1 MGSRSVRLLRPAVA
15 LAVLLGLAAC
25 TAGVPQTGEVV
36 TYSPVT
42 STPSPVD
49 PETPQDLGGPFP
61 GQSESDVAVGYMNAM
76 NSGEVSRIQRWV
88 MPGAREQVAAWSKE
102 TTTVQVY
109 SVFDPGYPYDDDG
122 KRVVPIRVKQ
132 VGELRGGRD
141 WYPATGDRILK
152 IEVGRDG
159 ADARVANPGL
169 VMWMRDVSFSML
181 YTPAEVYMTPDRND
195 PTPQVAPAPVFVP
208 KGAEGDP
215 DAAEIRVRRA
225 LELLLAGPRARYANL
240 ETAIPSGTKVRG
252 FRYAKDVATVD
263 LSRRFTQPDGSGQL
277 RVGQVVW
284 TVNRLLPT
292 ASVRLLVEGRAVRTV
307 GDDLFPTGRRWR
319 RRDPPLAGMWPQR
332 SQEHEGD
339 SVLFVRRGEIFTI
352 APEPG
357 QQPKLVE
364 VTAQSPKSAPT
375 WSPDHRY
382 MAFLTG
388 SGLTQD
394 LWVLQPSGAADRVEG
409 LSGKLSA
416 PSWSPDS
423 KLIYVVSRSDAGAR
437 LVEVTRGTLEVRTL
451 ELPPL
456 PSGVQL
462 ASVAVSPDGAF
473 VLAVADR
480 AQRPGPGRR
489 ARPGRPAVPRPVRPG
504 RRHRLVGTADRPW
517 PGPRLQPGLGRP
529 GHGRLHRRDQQQG
542 RPGQALD
549 HQVRRLGPHRRL
561 QRLRHPH
568 RRHRQPPRGRPH
580 RQVVRRHRPHHQRLL
595 ALDGQPPQ
603 EVGRLPHPPHRQRLR
618 RRPQLRQPLTHRR
631 CVGRRA
637 AGLFP
642 RVDPQPRP

>member
-1 MGSRSVRLLRPAVA
+1 MGSRPVRLLRPTVA

-42 STPSPVD
+42 SAAPPVD
-49 PETPQDLGGPFP
+49 PETPQDVGGPFP

-88 MPGAREQVAAWSKE
+88 MPGADREQVAAWSKE

-122 KRVVPIRVKQ
+122 KRIVPIRVKL
-132 VGELRGGRD
+132 VGQLRGGRD
-141 WYPATGDRILK
+141 WYPATGDHMLK

-195 PTPQVAPAPVFVP
+195 PTPQVAPVPVFVP

-215 DAAEIRVRRA
+215 DAPEIRVRRA
-225 LELLLAGPRARYANL
+225 LELLLAGPRDRYANL
-240 ETAIPSGTKVRG
+240 ETAIPPGTKVLG
-252 FRYAKDVATVD
+252 FQYAKDVATVN

-284 TVNRLLPT
+284 TVNRLLPN
-292 ASVRLLVEGRAVRTV
+292 ASVRLLVERHAVKTV
-307 GDDLFPTGRRWR
+307 GDDLFPTMRRLR
-319 RRDPPLAGMWPQR
+319 RKDPLLAAMWPQR

-339 SVLFVRRGEIFTI
+339 SILFVRRGEIFTI

-357 QQPKLVE
+357 QQPRLVD

-382 MAFLTG
+382 MAFLSG
-388 SGLTQD
+388 SGRTQN
-394 LWVLQPSGAADRVEG
+394 LWVRQPSGAADKVEG
-409 LSGKLSA
+409 LSGRLSA

-423 KLIYVVSRSDAGAR
+423 KRIYVVSRSDAGSR
-437 LVEVTRGTLEVRTL
+437 LEEVNRDTLGVRTL

-456 PSGVQL
+456 PAGLQL

-480 AQRPGPGRR
+480 PSRPVEDADPVPGGQLFLGQFGPDGIVDWS
-489 ARPGRPAVPRPVRPG
+489 GRPIA
-504 RRHRLVGTADRPW
+504 
-517 PGPRLQPGLGRP
+517 PGLGRVFSP
-529 GHGRLHRRDQQQG
+529 VWVDPVTVAFIAETSNKDDLGKLWTIKSDGWDPTAVFNDSDIPIGDIGNHLAVDPAGRSFVVTARTTNGSSLWM
-542 RPGQALD
+542 
-549 HQVRRLGPHRRL
+549 VN
-561 QRLRHPH
+561 RLRKSVDYLTLPT
-568 RRHRQPPRGRPH
+568 
-580 RQVVRRHRPHHQRLL
+580 
-595 ALDGQPPQ
+595 ANAFDG
-603 EVGRLPHPPHRQRLR
+603 
-618 RRPQLRQPLTHRR
+618 
-631 CVGRRA
+631 
-637 AGLFP
+637 
-642 RVDPQPRP
+642 DPSFASH

>member
-1 MGSRSVRLLRPAVA
+1 MGSRPVRLLRPTVA

-42 STPSPVD
+42 SAAPPVD
-49 PETPQDLGGPFP
+49 PETPQDVGGPFP

-76 NSGEVSRIQRWV
+76 NSGAVSRIQRWV
-88 MPGAREQVAAWSKE
+88 MPGADREQVAAWSKE

-122 KRVVPIRVKQ
+122 KRIVPIRVKL
-132 VGELRGGRD
+132 VGQLRGGRD
-141 WYPATGDRILK
+141 WYPATGDHMLK

-169 VMWMRDVSFSML
+169 VMWMRDVNFSML

-195 PTPQVAPAPVFVP
+195 PTPQVAPVPVFVP

-215 DAAEIRVRRA
+215 DAPEIRVRRA

-240 ETAIPSGTKVRG
+240 ETAIPPGTKVLR
-252 FRYAKDVATVD
+252 FQYAKDVATVN

-284 TVNRLLPT
+284 TVNRLLPN
-292 ASVRLLVEGRAVRTV
+292 ASVRLLVERHAVTTV
-307 GDDLFPTGRRWR
+307 GDDLFPTMRRLR
-319 RRDPPLAGMWPQR
+319 RKDPLLAAMWPQR
-332 SQEHEGD
+332 SQEHGSD
-339 SVLFVRRGEIFTI
+339 SILFVRRGEIFTI

-357 QQPKLVE
+357 QQPRLVD

-382 MAFLTG
+382 MAFLSG
-388 SGLTQD
+388 SGRTQN
-394 LWVLQPSGAADRVEG
+394 LWVRQPSGAADKVEG
-409 LSGKLSA
+409 LSGRLSA

-423 KLIYVVSRSDAGAR
+423 KRIYVVSRSDAGSR
-437 LVEVTRGTLEVRTL
+437 LVEVNRDTLGVRTL

-456 PSGVQL
+456 PAGLQL

-473 VLAVADR
+473 VLAVADHPS
-480 AQRPGPGRR
+480 RPVEDAEPVPGGQLFLGQFGPDGIVDWS
-489 ARPGRPAVPRPVRPG
+489 GRPIA
-504 RRHRLVGTADRPW
+504 
-517 PGPRLQPGLGRP
+517 PGLGRVFSP
-529 GHGRLHRRDQQQG
+529 VWVDPVTVAFIAETSNKDDLGKLWTIKSDGWDPTAVFNDSDIPIGDIGNHLAVDPAGRSFVVTARTTNGSSLWM
-542 RPGQALD
+542 
-549 HQVRRLGPHRRL
+549 VN
-561 QRLRHPH
+561 RLRKSVDYLTLPT
-568 RRHRQPPRGRPH
+568 
-580 RQVVRRHRPHHQRLL
+580 
-595 ALDGQPPQ
+595 ANAFDG
-603 EVGRLPHPPHRQRLR
+603 
-618 RRPQLRQPLTHRR
+618 
-631 CVGRRA
+631 
-637 AGLFP
+637 
-642 RVDPQPRP
+642 DPSFASH

>member
-1 MGSRSVRLLRPAVA
+1 VGSRPVRLLRPAVA

-42 STPSPVD
+42 SAATPVD
-49 PETPQDLGGPFP
+49 PETPQDVGGPFP

-88 MPGAREQVAAWSKE
+88 MPGADREQVAAWSKE
-102 TTTVQVY
+102 NTTVQVY

-122 KRVVPIRVKQ
+122 KRIVPIRVKL
-132 VGELRGGRD
+132 VGQLRGGRD
-141 WYPATGDRILK
+141 WYPATGDHMLK

-195 PTPQVAPAPVFVP
+195 PTPQVAPVPVFVP

-215 DAAEIRVRRA
+215 DAPVIRARRA

-240 ETAIPSGTKVRG
+240 ETAIPSGTKVLG
-252 FRYAKDVATVD
+252 FRYAKDVATVN

-292 ASVRLLVEGRAVRTV
+292 ASVRLLVERRAVKTV
-307 GDDLFPTGRRWR
+307 GDDLFPTSRRLR
-319 RRDPPLAGMWPQR
+319 RKDPLLAGMWPQR

-339 SVLFVRRGEIFTI
+339 SILFVRRGEIFTI
-352 APEPG
+352 EPKPG
-357 QQPKLVE
+357 QQPRLVD

-382 MAFLTG
+382 MAFLSG
-388 SGLTQD
+388 SGLTQN
-394 LWVLQPSGAADRVEG
+394 LWVRQPGGTADSVEG
-409 LSGKLSA
+409 LSGRLSA

-423 KLIYVVSRSDAGAR
+423 KRVYVVSRSDAGAR
-437 LVEVTRGTLEVRTL
+437 LVEVTRDTLGVRTL

-456 PSGVQL
+456 PDGLQL

-480 AQRPGPGRR
+480 PSRPAQDAEPVPGGQLFLGQFGRDGIVDWS
-489 ARPGRPAVPRPVRPG
+489 GRPIA
-504 RRHRLVGTADRPW
+504 
-517 PGPRLQPGLGRP
+517 PGLGRVFSP
-529 GHGRLHRRDQQQG
+529 VWVDPVTVAFIAETSNKDDLGKLWTIKSDGWDPTAVFNDSDIPIGDIGNHLAVDPAGRSFVVTARTTNGSSLWM
-542 RPGQALD
+542 
-549 HQVRRLGPHRRL
+549 VN
-561 QRLRHPH
+561 RLRKSVDYLTLPT
-568 RRHRQPPRGRPH
+568 
-580 RQVVRRHRPHHQRLL
+580 
-595 ALDGQPPQ
+595 ANAFDG
-603 EVGRLPHPPHRQRLR
+603 
-618 RRPQLRQPLTHRR
+618 
-631 CVGRRA
+631 
-637 AGLFP
+637 
-642 RVDPQPRP
+642 DPSFASH

>member
-1 MGSRSVRLLRPAVA
+1 MGSRPVRLLRPTVA

-42 STPSPVD
+42 SAAPPVD
-49 PETPQDLGGPFP
+49 PETPQDVGGPFP

-88 MPGAREQVAAWSKE
+88 MPGADREQVAAWSKE

-122 KRVVPIRVKQ
+122 KRIVPIRVKL
-132 VGELRGGRD
+132 VGQLRGGRD
-141 WYPATGDRILK
+141 WYPATGDHMLK

-169 VMWMRDVSFSML
+169 VMWMRDVNFSML

-195 PTPQVAPAPVFVP
+195 PTPQVAPVPVFVP

-215 DAAEIRVRRA
+215 DAPEIRVRRA
-225 LELLLAGPRARYANL
+225 LELLLAGPRDRYANL
-240 ETAIPSGTKVRG
+240 ETAIPPGTKVRG
-252 FRYAKDVATVD
+252 FQYAKDVATVN

-284 TVNRLLPT
+284 TVNRLLPN
-292 ASVRLLVEGRAVRTV
+292 ASVRLLVERHAVKTV
-307 GDDLFPTGRRWR
+307 GDDLFPTMRRLR
-319 RRDPPLAGMWPQR
+319 RKDPLLAAMWPQR
-332 SQEHEGD
+332 SQEHGGD
-339 SVLFVRRGEIFTI
+339 SILFVRRGEIFTI

-357 QQPKLVE
+357 QQPKLVD

-382 MAFLTG
+382 MAFLSG
-388 SGLTQD
+388 SGRTQN
-394 LWVLQPSGAADRVEG
+394 LWVRQPSGAADKVEG
-409 LSGKLSA
+409 LSGRLSA

-423 KLIYVVSRSDAGAR
+423 KRIYVVSRSDAGSR
-437 LVEVTRGTLEVRTL
+437 LEEVNRDTLGVRTL

-456 PSGVQL
+456 PAGLQL

-480 AQRPGPGRR
+480 PSRPVEDADPVPGGQLFLGQFGPDGIVDWS
-489 ARPGRPAVPRPVRPG
+489 GRPIA
-504 RRHRLVGTADRPW
+504 
-517 PGPRLQPGLGRP
+517 PGLGRVFSP
-529 GHGRLHRRDQQQG
+529 VWVDPVTVAFIAETSNKDDLGKLWTIKSDGWDPTAVFNDSDIPIGDIGNHLAVDPAGRSFVVTARTTNGSSLWM
-542 RPGQALD
+542 
-549 HQVRRLGPHRRL
+549 VN
-561 QRLRHPH
+561 RLRKSVDYLTLPT
-568 RRHRQPPRGRPH
+568 
-580 RQVVRRHRPHHQRLL
+580 
-595 ALDGQPPQ
+595 ANAFDG
-603 EVGRLPHPPHRQRLR
+603 
-618 RRPQLRQPLTHRR
+618 
-631 CVGRRA
+631 
-637 AGLFP
+637 
-642 RVDPQPRP
+642 DPSFASH

>member
-1 MGSRSVRLLRPAVA
+1 MGSRPVRLLRPTVA

-36 TYSPVT
+36 TYSPAT
-42 STPSPVD
+42 SAAPPVD
-49 PETPQDLGGPFP
+49 PETPQDVGGPFP

-76 NSGEVSRIQRWV
+76 NSGAVSRIQRWV
-88 MPGAREQVAAWSKE
+88 MPGADREQVAAWSKE

-109 SVFDPGYPYDDDG
+109 SVFDPGYPYDDG
-122 KRVVPIRVKQ
+122 GRRIVPIRVKL
-132 VGELRGGRD
+132 VGQLRGGRD
-141 WYPATGDRILK
+141 WYPATGDHMLK

-169 VMWMRDVSFSML
+169 VMWMRDVNFSML

-195 PTPQVAPAPVFVP
+195 PTPQVAPVPVFVP

-215 DAAEIRVRRA
+215 DAPEIRVRRA

-240 ETAIPSGTKVRG
+240 ETAIPPGTKVLR
-252 FRYAKDVATVD
+252 FQYAKDVATVN

-292 ASVRLLVEGRAVRTV
+292 ASVRLMVEGRAVKTV
-307 GDDLFPTGRRWR
+307 GDDLFPTMRRLR
-319 RRDPPLAGMWPQR
+319 RKDPLLAAMWPQR
-332 SQEHEGD
+332 SQEHGGD
-339 SVLFVRRGEIFTI
+339 SILFVRRGEIFTI

-357 QQPKLVE
+357 QQPRLVD

-382 MAFLTG
+382 MAFLSG
-388 SGLTQD
+388 SGRTQN
-394 LWVLQPSGAADRVEG
+394 LWVRQPSGAADKVEG
-409 LSGKLSA
+409 LSGRLSA

-423 KLIYVVSRSDAGAR
+423 KRIYVVSRSDAGSR
-437 LVEVTRGTLEVRTL
+437 LVEVNRDTLGVRTL

-456 PSGVQL
+456 PAGLQL

-480 AQRPGPGRR
+480 PSRPVEDADPVPGGQLFLGQFGPDGIVDWS
-489 ARPGRPAVPRPVRPG
+489 GRPIA
-504 RRHRLVGTADRPW
+504 
-517 PGPRLQPGLGRP
+517 PGLGRVFSP
-529 GHGRLHRRDQQQG
+529 VWVDPVTVAFIAETSNKDDLGKLWTIKSDGWDPTAVFNDSDIPIGDIGNHLAVDPAGRSFVVTARTTNGSSLWM
-542 RPGQALD
+542 
-549 HQVRRLGPHRRL
+549 VN
-561 QRLRHPH
+561 RLRKSVDYLTLPT
-568 RRHRQPPRGRPH
+568 
-580 RQVVRRHRPHHQRLL
+580 
-595 ALDGQPPQ
+595 ANAFDG
-603 EVGRLPHPPHRQRLR
+603 
-618 RRPQLRQPLTHRR
+618 
-631 CVGRRA
+631 
-637 AGLFP
+637 
-642 RVDPQPRP
+642 DPSFASH

>member
-1 MGSRSVRLLRPAVA
+1 VGSRSVRLLRPAVA

-25 TAGVPQTGEVV
+25 TAGVPKTGEVV

-42 STPSPVD
+42 STPPPVD
-49 PETPQDLGGPFP
+49 PAIPKDLGGPFP

-88 MPGAREQVAAWSKE
+88 MTGAREQVAAWSKE
-102 TTTVQVY
+102 TGTVKVY

-252 FRYAKDVATVD
+252 FRYANDVATIN

-292 ASVRLLVEGRAVRTV
+292 ASVRLLVEKRAVRTV
-307 GDDLFPTGRRWR
+307 GDDLFPTSRQWR
-319 RRDPPLAGMWPQR
+319 RKDPPLAGMWPQR
-332 SQEHEGD
+332 SQEHVGD

-388 SGLTQD
+388 SGLTQN

-480 AQRPGPGRR
+480 PSGPVQDAEPVPGGQLFLGQFGPDGVIDWSERPIAP
-489 ARPGRPAVPRPVRPG
+489 
-504 RRHRLVGTADRPW
+504 D
-517 PGPRLQPGLGRP
+517 LGRVFSP
-529 GHGRLHRRDQQQG
+529 VWVDPVTVAFIAETSDKDDLGKLWTIKSDGWDPTAVFNDSDIPIGDIGNHLAVDPTGRSFVVTARTINGSSLWM
-542 RPGQALD
+542 
-549 HQVRRLGPHRRL
+549 VN
-561 QRLRHPH
+561 RLRKSVDSLTLPT
-568 RRHRQPPRGRPH
+568 
-580 RQVVRRHRPHHQRLL
+580 
-595 ALDGQPPQ
+595 AFAFDG
-603 EVGRLPHPPHRQRLR
+603 
-618 RRPQLRQPLTHRR
+618 
-631 CVGRRA
+631 
-637 AGLFP
+637 
-642 RVDPQPRP
+642 DPSFASR

>member
-1 MGSRSVRLLRPAVA
+1 VGSRSVRLLRPTVA

-42 STPSPVD
+42 SAATPVD
-49 PETPQDLGGPFP
+49 PETPQDVGGPFP
-61 GQSESDVAVGYMNAM
+61 GQSESDAAVGYMNAM
-76 NSGEVSRIQRWV
+76 NSGAVSRIQRWV
-88 MPGAREQVAAWSKE
+88 MPGADREQVAAWSKE

-122 KRVVPIRVKQ
+122 RRIVPIRVKL
-132 VGELRGGRD
+132 VGQLRGGRD
-141 WYPATGDRILK
+141 WYPATGDHMLK

-195 PTPQVAPAPVFVP
+195 PTPQVAPVPVFVP

-215 DAAEIRVRRA
+215 DAPEIRVRRA

-240 ETAIPSGTKVRG
+240 ETAIPSGTKVLG
-252 FRYAKDVATVD
+252 FRYAKDVVTVN

-292 ASVRLLVEGRAVRTV
+292 ASVRLLVERRAVRTV
-307 GDDLFPTGRRWR
+307 GDDLFPTSRRLR
-319 RRDPPLAGMWPQR
+319 RKDPPLAGMWPQR
-332 SQEHEGD
+332 SQGHESD
-339 SVLFVRRGEIFTI
+339 SILFVRRGEIFTI

-357 QQPKLVE
+357 RQPRLVA

-382 MAFLTG
+382 MAFLSG
-388 SGLTQD
+388 SGRTQN
-394 LWVLQPSGAADRVEG
+394 LWVRQPSGAADKVEG
-409 LSGKLSA
+409 LSGRLSA

-437 LVEVTRGTLEVRTL
+437 LVEVTRDTLGVRTL

-456 PSGVQL
+456 PAGLQL
-462 ASVAVSPDGAF
+462 ASIAVSPDGAF

-480 AQRPGPGRR
+480 PSRPVEDAEPVPGGQLFLGQFGPDGIVDWS
-489 ARPGRPAVPRPVRPG
+489 GRPIA
-504 RRHRLVGTADRPW
+504 
-517 PGPRLQPGLGRP
+517 PGLGRVFSP
-529 GHGRLHRRDQQQG
+529 
-542 RPGQALD
+542 
-549 HQVRRLGPHRRL
+549 VW
-561 QRLRHPH
+561 
-568 RRHRQPPRGRPH
+568 
-580 RQVVRRHRPHHQRLL
+580 
-595 ALDGQPPQ
+595 
-603 EVGRLPHPPHRQRLR
+603 
-618 RRPQLRQPLTHRR
+618 
-631 CVGRRA
+631 
-637 AGLFP
+637 
-642 RVDPQPRP
+642 VDPVTVAFIAETSNKDDLGKLWTIKSDGWDPTAVFNDSDTPIGDIGNHLAVDPTGRSFVVTARTTNGSSLWMVNRLKKSVDYLTLPTANAFDGDPSFASH

>member
-1 MGSRSVRLLRPAVA
+1 VGSRPVRLLRPTVA

-42 STPSPVD
+42 SAAPPVD
-49 PETPQDLGGPFP
+49 PETPQDVGGPFP

-88 MPGAREQVAAWSKE
+88 MPGADREQVAAWSKE

-109 SVFDPGYPYDDDG
+109 SVFDPGYPYDDRG
-122 KRVVPIRVKQ
+122 KRIVPIRVKL
-132 VGELRGGRD
+132 VGQLRGGRD
-141 WYPATGDRILK
+141 WYPATGDHMLK

-159 ADARVANPGL
+159 ADARVANPGV

-195 PTPQVAPAPVFVP
+195 PTPQVAPVPVFVP
-208 KGAEGDP
+208 KGGEGDP
-215 DAAEIRVRRA
+215 DAPEIRVRRA
-225 LELLLAGPRARYANL
+225 LELLLAGPRDRYANL
-240 ETAIPSGTKVRG
+240 ETAIPRGTKVRG
-252 FRYAKDVATVD
+252 FQYAKDVATVN

-292 ASVRLLVEGRAVRTV
+292 ASVRLMVEGRAVKTV
-307 GDDLFPTGRRWR
+307 GDDLFPTMRRLR
-319 RRDPPLAGMWPQR
+319 RKDPLLAAMWPQR
-332 SQEHEGD
+332 SQEHGGD
-339 SVLFVRRGEIFTI
+339 SILFVRRGEIFTI

-357 QQPKLVE
+357 QQPKLVD

-382 MAFLTG
+382 MAFLSG
-388 SGLTQD
+388 SGRTQN
-394 LWVLQPSGAADRVEG
+394 LWVRQPSGAADKVEG
-409 LSGKLSA
+409 LSGRLSA

-423 KLIYVVSRSDAGAR
+423 KRIYVVSRSDAGSR
-437 LVEVTRGTLEVRTL
+437 LVEVNRDTLGVRTL

-456 PSGVQL
+456 PAGLQL

-480 AQRPGPGRR
+480 PSRPVEDAEPVPGGQLFLGQFGPDGIVDWS
-489 ARPGRPAVPRPVRPG
+489 GRPIA
-504 RRHRLVGTADRPW
+504 
-517 PGPRLQPGLGRP
+517 PGLGRVFSP
-529 GHGRLHRRDQQQG
+529 VWVDPVTVAFIAETSNKDDLGKLWTIKSDGWDPTAVFNDSDIPIGDIGNHLAVDPAGRSFVVTARTTNGSSLWM
-542 RPGQALD
+542 
-549 HQVRRLGPHRRL
+549 VN
-561 QRLRHPH
+561 RLRKSVDYLTLPT
-568 RRHRQPPRGRPH
+568 
-580 RQVVRRHRPHHQRLL
+580 
-595 ALDGQPPQ
+595 ANAFDG
-603 EVGRLPHPPHRQRLR
+603 
-618 RRPQLRQPLTHRR
+618 
-631 CVGRRA
+631 
-637 AGLFP
+637 
-642 RVDPQPRP
+642 DPSFASH

>member
-1 MGSRSVRLLRPAVA
+1 VASRPVRLLRPTVA
-15 LAVLLGLAAC
+15 LVALLGLAAC
-25 TAGVPQTGEVV
+25 TAGVPPTGEVV

-42 STPSPVD
+42 AAASPVD
-49 PETPQDLGGPFP
+49 PETPQDVGGPFP

-88 MPGAREQVAAWSKE
+88 MPGAAREQVAAWAKE
-102 TTTVQVY
+102 RTTVQVY

-122 KRVVPIRVKQ
+122 RRIVPIRVKL
-132 VGELRGGRD
+132 VGQLRGGRD
-141 WYPATGDRILK
+141 WYPATGDRMLK
-152 IEVGRDG
+152 IEVGREG

-169 VMWMRDVSFSML
+169 VMWMRDVSFSMA

-215 DAAEIRVRRA
+215 DAPVIRVRRA

-252 FRYAKDVATVD
+252 VRYAKDVATVN
-263 LSRRFTQPDGSGQL
+263 LSRRFTQPGGSGQL

-307 GDDLFPTGRRWR
+307 GDDLFPAGRRLR

-332 SQEHEGD
+332 SPEHEGD
-339 SVLFVRRGEIFTI
+339 SILFVRRGEIFTV
-352 APEPG
+352 PPQPG
-357 QQPKLVE
+357 QQPRLVE

-382 MAFLTG
+382 MAFLSG
-388 SGLTQD
+388 SGLTQS

-409 LSGKLSA
+409 LSGRLSA

-437 LVEVTRGTLEVRTL
+437 LVEVTRATLGVRTL
-451 ELPPL
+451 ELSPL
-456 PSGVQL
+456 PDGLQL

-480 AQRPGPGRR
+480 PR
-489 ARPGRPAVPRPVRPG
+489 RPVQDAEPVPGGELFLGQFGPDGIVDWSERPI
-504 RRHRLVGTADRPW
+504 A
-517 PGPRLQPGLGRP
+517 PGLGRVFSP
-529 GHGRLHRRDQQQG
+529 
-542 RPGQALD
+542 
-549 HQVRRLGPHRRL
+549 VW
-561 QRLRHPH
+561 
-568 RRHRQPPRGRPH
+568 
-580 RQVVRRHRPHHQRLL
+580 
-595 ALDGQPPQ
+595 
-603 EVGRLPHPPHRQRLR
+603 
-618 RRPQLRQPLTHRR
+618 
-631 CVGRRA
+631 
-637 AGLFP
+637 
-642 RVDPQPRP
+642 VDPVTVAFIAETSNKDDLGKLWTIKSDGWDPTAVFNDSDIPIGDIGNHLAVDPTGRSFVVTARTTNGSSLWMVNRLKKSVDYLTLPAANAFDGDPSFASR

>member
-1 MGSRSVRLLRPAVA
+1 MGSRPVRLLRPTVA

-42 STPSPVD
+42 SAAPPVD
-49 PETPQDLGGPFP
+49 PETPQDVGGPFP

-88 MPGAREQVAAWSKE
+88 MPGADREQVAAWSKE

-109 SVFDPGYPYDDDG
+109 SVFDPGYPYDDG
-122 KRVVPIRVKQ
+122 GRRIVPIRVKL
-132 VGELRGGRD
+132 VGQLRGGRD
-141 WYPATGDRILK
+141 WYPATGDHMLK

-169 VMWMRDVSFSML
+169 VMWMRDVNFSML

-195 PTPQVAPAPVFVP
+195 PTPQVAPVPVFVP

-215 DAAEIRVRRA
+215 DAPEIRVRRA

-240 ETAIPSGTKVRG
+240 ETAIPPGTKVLR
-252 FRYAKDVATVD
+252 FQYAKDVATVN

-292 ASVRLLVEGRAVRTV
+292 ASVRLLVEGRAVKTV
-307 GDDLFPTGRRWR
+307 GDDLFPTMRRLR
-319 RRDPPLAGMWPQR
+319 RKDPLLAAMWPQR
-332 SQEHEGD
+332 SQEHGGD
-339 SVLFVRRGEIFTI
+339 SILFVRRGEIFTI

-357 QQPKLVE
+357 QQPRLVD

-382 MAFLTG
+382 MAFLSG
-388 SGLTQD
+388 SGRTQN
-394 LWVLQPSGAADRVEG
+394 LWVRQPSGAADKVEG
-409 LSGKLSA
+409 LSGRLSA

-423 KLIYVVSRSDAGAR
+423 KRIYVVSRSDAGSR
-437 LVEVTRGTLEVRTL
+437 LVEVNRDTLGVRTL

-456 PSGVQL
+456 PAGLQL

-480 AQRPGPGRR
+480 PSRPVEDAEPVPGGQLFLGQFGPDGIVDWS
-489 ARPGRPAVPRPVRPG
+489 GRPIA
-504 RRHRLVGTADRPW
+504 
-517 PGPRLQPGLGRP
+517 PGLGRVFSP
-529 GHGRLHRRDQQQG
+529 VWVDPVTVAFIAETSNKDDLGKLWTIKSDGWDPTAVFNDSDIPIGDIGNHLAVDPAGRSFVVTARTTNGSSLWM
-542 RPGQALD
+542 
-549 HQVRRLGPHRRL
+549 VN
-561 QRLRHPH
+561 RLRKSVDYLTLPT
-568 RRHRQPPRGRPH
+568 
-580 RQVVRRHRPHHQRLL
+580 
-595 ALDGQPPQ
+595 ANAFDG
-603 EVGRLPHPPHRQRLR
+603 
-618 RRPQLRQPLTHRR
+618 
-631 CVGRRA
+631 
-637 AGLFP
+637 
-642 RVDPQPRP
+642 DPSFASH

>member
-42 STPSPVD
+42 STPPPVD
-49 PETPQDLGGPFP
+49 PAIPKDLGGPFP

-76 NSGEVSRIQRWV
+76 NSGEVSRIQRWL

-102 TTTVQVY
+102 TGTVKVY
-109 SVFDPGYPYDDDG
+109 SVFDPGHPYDDDG

-159 ADARVANPGL
+159 ADARVANPSL
-169 VMWMRDVSFSML
+169 VMWMRDVSFSMI

-240 ETAIPSGTKVRG
+240 ETAIPAGTKVRG
-252 FRYAKDVATVD
+252 FRYANDVATVD
-263 LSRRFTQPDGSGQL
+263 LSRRFTQPDGSGLL

-319 RRDPPLAGMWPQR
+319 RKDPPLAGMWPQR
-332 SQEHEGD
+332 SQEHVDD

-437 LVEVTRGTLEVRTL
+437 LVEVTRGTLQVRTL

-456 PSGVQL
+456 PSGFQL

-480 AQRPGPGRR
+480 PSGPVQDAEPVPGGQLFLGQFGPDGVIDWSERPI
-489 ARPGRPAVPRPVRPG
+489 A
-504 RRHRLVGTADRPW
+504 
-517 PGPRLQPGLGRP
+517 PGLGRVFSP
-529 GHGRLHRRDQQQG
+529 VWVDPVTVAFIAETSDKDDLGKLWTIKSDGWDPTAVFNDSDIPIGDIGNHLAVDPAGRSFVVTARTTNGSSLWM
-542 RPGQALD
+542 
-549 HQVRRLGPHRRL
+549 VN
-561 QRLRHPH
+561 RLRKSVDYLTLPT
-568 RRHRQPPRGRPH
+568 
-580 RQVVRRHRPHHQRLL
+580 
-595 ALDGQPPQ
+595 AFAFDG
-603 EVGRLPHPPHRQRLR
+603 
-618 RRPQLRQPLTHRR
+618 
-631 CVGRRA
+631 
-637 AGLFP
+637 
-642 RVDPQPRP
+642 DPSFASH

>member
-1 MGSRSVRLLRPAVA
+1 MGSRPVRLVRPTVA

-36 TYSPVT
+36 TYGPVT
-42 STPSPVD
+42 SAATPVD
-49 PETPQDLGGPFP
+49 PETPQDVGGPFP

-88 MPGAREQVAAWSKE
+88 MPGAARDQVAAWSKE
-102 TTTVQVY
+102 TTTVLVY

-122 KRVVPIRVKQ
+122 KRIVPIRVKL
-132 VGELRGGRD
+132 VGQLRGGRD
-141 WYPATGDRILK
+141 WYPATGDHMLK

-195 PTPQVAPAPVFVP
+195 PTPQVAPVPVFVP

-215 DAAEIRVRRA
+215 DAAALRVSRA

-240 ETAIPSGTKVRG
+240 ETAIPSGTKLRG
-252 FRYAKDVATVD
+252 FRYAKDVATVN

-292 ASVRLLVEGRAVRTV
+292 ASVRLLVEGRAAKTV
-307 GDDLFPTGRRWR
+307 GDDLFPTSRRLR
-319 RRDPPLAGMWPQR
+319 RKDPLLAGMWPQR
-332 SQEHEGD
+332 SQEHGSD
-339 SVLFVRRGEIFTI
+339 SILFVRRGEIFTI

-357 QQPKLVE
+357 QQPRLVD

-382 MAFLTG
+382 MAFLSG
-388 SGLTQD
+388 SGRTQS
-394 LWVLQPSGAADRVEG
+394 LWVRQPSGAADKVEG
-409 LSGKLSA
+409 LSGRLSA

-423 KLIYVVSRSDAGAR
+423 KLLYVVSRSDAGSR
-437 LVEVTRGTLEVRTL
+437 LVEVTRDTLGVRTL

-456 PSGVQL
+456 PAGLQL

-480 AQRPGPGRR
+480 PSRPVEDADPVPGGQLFLGQFGPDGIVDWS
-489 ARPGRPAVPRPVRPG
+489 GRPIA
-504 RRHRLVGTADRPW
+504 
-517 PGPRLQPGLGRP
+517 PGLGRVFSP
-529 GHGRLHRRDQQQG
+529 
-542 RPGQALD
+542 
-549 HQVRRLGPHRRL
+549 VW
-561 QRLRHPH
+561 
-568 RRHRQPPRGRPH
+568 
-580 RQVVRRHRPHHQRLL
+580 
-595 ALDGQPPQ
+595 
-603 EVGRLPHPPHRQRLR
+603 
-618 RRPQLRQPLTHRR
+618 
-631 CVGRRA
+631 
-637 AGLFP
+637 
-642 RVDPQPRP
+642 VDPVTVAFIAETSNKDDLGKLWTIKSDGWDPTAVFNDSDIPIGDIGNHLAVDPAGRSFVVTARTTNGSSLWMVNRLKKSVDYLTLPTANAFDGDPSFASH